1 MNYLLFLF
9 FGLVPSFV
17 WLAFYLRK
25 DSHPE
30 PNAMIRK
37 IFLWGM
43 LATLPAI
50 ALELTFRSL
59 FGLSLLAL
67 SDGISLILYI
77 FLGVALVE
85 EILKFLV
92 VRIFVYKNK
101 ALDEPL
107 DVMLYMIIA
116 ALGFA
121 AFENILI
128 LFTLGPTS
136 PVSNIVGLTLVRMVG
151 ATFLHALVSGTFGYF
166 LARSFF
172 DPKRKYW
179 YFAVG
184 LFIATLL
191 HGLFNFYILE
201 KDGAAKL
208 LVPALILLGLAM
220 FVSLGFRQLKKIRV
234 IQK

>member
-1 MNYLLFLF
+1 MNYILFLLFGF
-9 FGLVPSFV
+9 VPSLV

-25 DSHPE
+25 DAHPE

-37 IFLWGM
+37 VFLWGM

-50 ALELTFRSL
+50 GLELGLRSFFAAL
-59 FGLSLLAL
+59 PIPSGLMLV
-67 SDGISLILYI
+67 LYI

-85 EILKFLV
+85 ETLKFLV
-92 VRIFVYKNK
+92 VRFVVYPSP

-128 LFTLGPTS
+128 LFGLGIAS
-136 PVSNIVGLTLVRMVG
+136 PVSNILALTLARLIG
-151 ATFLHALVSGTFGYF
+151 ATFLHALVSGAFGYF

-172 DPKRKYW
+172 HPSKKVW
-179 YFAVG
+179 YLLSG
-184 LFIATLL
+184 LFLAVLL
-191 HGLFNFYILE
+191 HGLFNFTILE
-201 KDGAAKL
+201 VQGAQKL
-208 LVPALILLGLAM
+208 LIPALILLGLAI
-220 FVSLGFRQLKKIRV
+220 FVSMGFKQLKKIVELKR
-234 IQK
+234 

>member
-9 FGLVPSFV
+9 FGFVPSIV

-25 DSHPE
+25 DAHPE
-30 PNAMIRK
+30 PNSMIRK
-37 IFLWGM
+37 VFLLGM

-50 ALELTFRSL
+50 ALELTLRSL
-59 FGLSLLAL
+59 FALLPLPA
-67 SDGISLILYI
+67 GIILILYI

-85 EILKFLV
+85 ELLKFLV
-92 VRIFVYKNK
+92 VRVFVYKNK

-128 LFTLGPTS
+128 LFGLGPAS
-136 PVSNIVGLTLVRMVG
+136 PVPNIVALTLVRLVG
-151 ATFLHALVSGTFGYF
+151 ATFLHALVSGTLGYF

-172 DPKRKYW
+172 DPKKKHWYW
-179 YFAVG
+179 GVG
-184 LFIATLL
+184 LFFAVLL
-191 HGLFNFYILE
+191 HGFFNFYILKGE
-201 KDGAAKL
+201 GAAKL
-208 LVPALILLGLAM
+208 LVPALILLGLAI
-220 FVSLGFRQLKKIRV
+220 FVSLGFRQLKRIIV